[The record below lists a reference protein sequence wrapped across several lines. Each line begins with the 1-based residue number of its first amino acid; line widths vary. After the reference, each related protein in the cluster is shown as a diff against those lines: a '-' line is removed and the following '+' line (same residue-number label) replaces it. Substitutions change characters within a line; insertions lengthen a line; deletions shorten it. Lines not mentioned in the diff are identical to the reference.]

1 MAAAL
6 KVAEYLAEHGQ
17 AGNIVAIFPDGG
29 EKYLTTAVFA
39 GDRVMDG
46 AGI

>member
-1 MAAAL
+1 LAAAL
-6 KVAEYLAEHGQ
+6 KVGEQLAQEGK
-17 AGNIVAIFPDGG
+17 AGEIVAIFPDGG

-39 GDRVMDG
+39 GDQVCDG